1 MLISVWYIS
10 SKLETVVVDADVRY
24 INLDYLLS
32 SSNNYQFI
40 VLPLSFNILY
50 TIHNFIYHAPLNYV
64 DGKMNA
70 FLVNG
75 PQH

>member
-50 TIHNFIYHAPLNYV
+50 TIHNFLNAPLNYV